1 MDSYGE
7 IAQKK
12 PSASLLLICSCNPAI
27 RTLETPPEHVARSR
41 SHTERVRHLDG
52 LLSGGQREKRLA
64 SKKKHTFWILRF
76 EEKATGGGR
85 QSLSRLTHPPLR
97 AEPNFFSV
105 GVNPFSDN
113 FDTPPPPHPGKRNY
127 LSAFS
132 LATRAPAGWRI
143 QHSTL
148 HNLDTLFIHQEK

>member
-12 PSASLLLICSCNPAI
+12 PSASLLHICSCNPAL

-52 LLSGGQREKRLA
+52 LLSGGQREKRLE

-76 EEKATGGGR
+76 EEKATGDGR
-85 QSLSRLTHPPLR
+85 QSLRSFDASRSRSGT
-97 AEPNFFSV
+97 NFFQ
-105 GVNPFSDN
+105 
-113 FDTPPPPHPGKRNY
+113 R
-127 LSAFS
+127 
-132 LATRAPAGWRI
+132 RR
-143 QHSTL
+143 
-148 HNLDTLFIHQEK
+148 